1 VFHEDSAEILMKS
14 DSERQTAY
22 QKRRA
27 ETEIRVAFWMGK
39 DVDRMIEKLRGTE
52 SRSEWLNRAA
62 NELMYRQL
70 TGKKFGQ
77 LYTKD
82 DDRHAVTRARELGS
96 SVLG

>member
-1 VFHEDSAEILMKS
+1 MKS

-27 ETEIRVAFWMGK
+27 ESEVRVTFWLGK
-39 DVDRMIEKLRGTE
+39 DVDQMVEKLRGSE
-52 SRSEWLNRAA
+52 SRSEWLNRAV

-70 TGKKFGQ
+70 TGKKFSQ

-82 DDRHAVTRARELGS
+82 DDRRAIGRSRELG
-96 SVLG
+96 VKLPG